1 MMEEGLEE
9 RLGVAEWTS
18 VHAETPARGFG
29 AAFSSISY
37 IKLEVGGRT
46 SRLLS
51 LSLQTLASLLALA
64 SASPVGRNLGWDWG
78 LDASSSSGRCRK
90 RKHSQSALPCLCGA
104 CVLSKHKTNR
114 NSLVS
119 SLSSQK
125 ELMTSSPLSKK
136 RGNRHLKDSLF
147 KNLWV
152 GGTGKKP

>member
-1 MMEEGLEE
+1 MMGEGLEE

-51 LSLQTLASLLALA
+51 LSLQTLTSLLALA
-64 SASPVGRNLGWDWG
+64 SASPVGRDLGWDWG

-104 CVLSKHKTNR
+104 CVLSKHTKQTEIPWCLLSLRRR
-114 NSLVS
+114 N
-119 SLSSQK
+119 
-125 ELMTSSPLSKK
+125 
-136 RGNRHLKDSLF
+136 
-147 KNLWV
+147 
-152 GGTGKKP
+152 